1 MADVEWRHG
10 APTAIQVLHVF
21 ETDPKIL
28 FGQGSG
34 IEVMLAVGNIP
45 ASVPAAVLRA
55 SLRGQIR
62 TVLSAPQLASAAQAM
77 KVTVEEMQ
85 KDPDFK
91 PYFNLKAVLV
101 EEAGALRVAYF
112 EFLPPSMLD

>member
-1 MADVEWRHG
+1 MADVEWQHG
-10 APTAIQVLHVF
+10 APNAIQELHVF
-21 ETDPKIL
+21 GTDPKIL
-28 FGQGSG
+28 AGQGSR

-45 ASVPAAVLRA
+45 ASVPAAVRRA

-62 TVLSAPQLASAAQAM
+62 TVLSAPQLAGAAQAM
-77 KVTVEEMQ
+77 KVTVEELQ

-91 PYFNLKAVLV
+91 PYINLKAVLV